1 MQYSKGI
8 QIKTSNIFSSSR
20 KVYHFERTKSVGEKI
35 LQPELLDEIVRK
47 TVTSLESGKKQIFE
61 IADEAR
67 AEWQELEDK
76 LLSLKSTVKQSIEE
90 AERLY
95 ALEKES
101 RQRLMIVSKN
111 FKIYTEE
118 DIKKAYD
125 AARDLQVKLALA
137 KDREKNLRAQRNEL
151 ELRIRKMR
159 NTLERADYLVS
170 HVAVAMNYLVNSMMN
185 ISNTLEEMQKKE
197 LLGIQVIMAQE
208 EERQRLARDIHDGP
222 AQSLSNIVLKS
233 EICEKFLETDVKK
246 AKQEIKE
253 LKQFA
258 RSSLKELRDIIF
270 DLRPMSLDDL
280 GLLPTLQGY
289 VSKYS
294 EETGISIELDLF
306 EHNEEINSVVQ
317 VVVFRIIQETLTNI
331 KKHAKAN
338 RIDISMQ
345 INDGILKTT
354 ISDNGVGF
362 DYDRRQKLNKDD
374 VREAGFGI
382 YGMRQRA
389 ELLKGKLTLESQL
402 GKGTTIVLDLPTQI
416 KQKEESEFEKNKSND
431 SG

>member
-1 MQYSKGI
+1 M
-8 QIKTSNIFSSSR
+8 
-20 KVYHFERTKSVGEKI
+20 GEKI